1 MANDGKKEVM
11 GVVLFFCAIIL
22 GLMYYLPEKITG
34 VVGNFLRS
42 VGFGFFGFIA
52 LILPFFLFYAAI
64 DLFIEKRERVAFT
77 RVKAAILILVCFA
90 SLFAAITMNFDH
102 FRTLCIPEGKEV
114 PSVTSAVSLLWR
126 SGLDKDLIRAPGDSG
141 VLLPGGLIGGLIAT
155 GIHSVCGKVVTIL
168 IMIAFT
174 VSQVILIFHV
184 SIKKTA
190 KNIGMAAKRTYTS
203 ARENLNRKGKA
214 NAYRTDIPNQPQY
227 SGASSPFVMTG
238 GRREV
243 PVVNGNNVIPD
254 LPVEYDPFNVNH
266 PNIPVDQQSGFLNIA
281 SNPSAASPQQE
292 MQFGDRTISYGDK
305 KVPLSDNHNSADF
318 SYNSDPHHLPYVNF
332 KKTEMY
338 SFDKKDDGRQ
348 TDFYDLSDDGKKD
361 NAGYYD
367 HFEQGIP
374 QVDSAGFPDEDDE
387 SLYHYDYTNEEGPYE
402 IDNTGTPGVRTPHVP
417 VDLTENLGGNIVGK
431 PRGSNVATAM
441 NSEDR
446 SRTGSDDIKINTKE
460 EHEGYSE
467 TEGRK
472 LKMQGG
478 PSSDHSGVS
487 FPQEPLRGRKDIS
500 RMIATTNLLDTEAK
514 TVNPNNDSALKAKAH
529 KLEQTLKSFGIEAKV
544 VHITHGPTITRFEV
558 TIATGTKVS
567 KVLNL
572 ESDIQMSMAALSVRI
587 EAPIPG
593 KSAIGIEIPND
604 KPVGVKLRP
613 LLETPDFKKSA
624 PLVVALGRDIPG
636 DPMYCNLSKMPHLLI
651 AGATGSGKSVCLNAI
666 LVSILCKSSPRD
678 VRLIMVDPKVVELQ
692 VYNGIPHLLMP
703 VVTDSKKAA
712 NTLKWAVI
720 EMERRY
726 ALFAEA
732 NVRDLDGYNEYAK
745 LDSNPTLPLI
755 VIVIDE
761 FADLMLV
768 AAKEVEEQVLRLAAK
783 ARAAGIHLILA
794 TQRPSVDVITGVL
807 KSNLPSRIAL
817 QVASGVDSK
826 TILDQ
831 PGAQNLLGK
840 GDMLYLPSYAP
851 KPIRGQCAF
860 VSDREVAGITQF
872 LKEKFGP
879 LYDEDII
886 KAIESQVEGS
896 GANSDSSNG
905 SSGSSGE
912 DDLLAAAVEVVLEQK
927 VASVSILQRRLGV
940 GYPRAARLIDVM
952 EQKHYIGPFEGSKP
966 RKVLIDPAQWL
977 EIKARNGD

>member
-155 GIHSVCGKVVTIL
+155 GIQSVCGKAVTIL

-174 VSQVILIFHV
+174 LSQVILIFHV

-190 KNIGMAAKRTYTS
+190 QNIGKAAKRTYTS
-203 ARENLNRKGKA
+203 ARENMNRRGKA
-214 NAYRTDIPNQPQY
+214 NAYRTDVPRQPQY
-227 SGASSPFVMTG
+227 SASPSPFVMTG
-238 GRREV
+238 GNREV
-243 PVVNGNNVIPD
+243 PIVNGDNVVPD

-281 SNPSAASPQQE
+281 QQSPSSVPQNE
-292 MQFGDRTISYGDK
+292 MQFGDRTISYGDR
-305 KVPLSDNHNSADF
+305 KVPVGENSNSADF
-318 SYNSDPHHLPYVNF
+318 SYNSEPHHLPYVQH

-348 TDFYDLSDDGKKD
+348 KDFYDLGENGKHD
-361 NAGYYD
+361 NTGYYD

-374 QVDSAGFPDEDDE
+374 QVDSAGFPDEDDV

-402 IDNTGTPGVRTPHVP
+402 INNTNTPGVRTPNVP
-417 VDLTENLGGNIVGK
+417 VGLTENLGGNIVGK

-441 NSEDR
+441 NTGNQVR
-446 SRTGSDDIKINTKE
+446 NGSDEIKINTRE
-460 EHEGYSE
+460 EHEGFSE

-472 LKMQGG
+472 LKMQGV
-478 PSSDHSGVS
+478 SSNDSS
-487 FPQEPLRGRKDIS
+487 PDIPQKPLRGKVDIS
-500 RMIATTNLLDTEAK
+500 NMIAPSKILDHEPK
-514 TVNPNNDSALKAKAH
+514 MINPNNDTVLKEKAH

-558 TIATGTKVS
+558 TIATGTKVA

-572 ESDIQMSMAALSVRI
+572 ENDIQLSMAALSVRI

-604 KPVGVKLRP
+604 KPLGVKLRP
-613 LLETPDFKKSA
+613 LLETAEFKNSA
-624 PLVVALGRDIPG
+624 PLNVALGRDIPG

-651 AGATGSGKSVCLNAI
+651 AGATGSGKSVCLNTI
-666 LVSILCKSSPRD
+666 LVSILCKASPND

-692 VYNGIPHLLMP
+692 VYNDIPHLIMP

-726 ALFAEA
+726 SLFADA
-732 NVRDLDGYNEYAK
+732 NVRDLEGFNEYSK
-745 LDSNPTLPLI
+745 LNSDPTLPLI
-755 VIVIDE
+755 LIVIDE

-840 GDMLYLPSYAP
+840 GDMLYLPSSAP
-851 KPIRGQCAF
+851 KPIRGQCAY
-860 VSDREVAGITQF
+860 VSDVEVAKITNY
-872 LKEKFGP
+872 LKTKFGP
-879 LYDEDII
+879 LYDDDII
-886 KAIESQVEGS
+886 RAIDCQVEGS
-896 GANSDSSNG
+896 SANTETSNG
-905 SSGSSGE
+905 SSGGNSE
-912 DDLLAAAVEVVLEQK
+912 DDLLEAAVEVVLEQK

-977 EIKARNGD
+977 EIKARNGN